1 MSLVYTMRN
10 LFNREVIV
18 KYNTNTAGAGTLPLF
33 CPDAYREGVNGYL
46 FSTNRLSILRY
57 KRLPIGIKP
66 QVLKQSVFH
75 RAKLLAPRQRRGAV
89 CR

>member
-46 FSTNRLSILRY
+46 FSTKRLSIVRY
-57 KRLPIGIKP
+57 KCFTQWNKIKDF
-66 QVLKQSVFH
+66 KS
-75 RAKLLAPRQRRGAV
+75 
-89 CR
+89 